1 MDFSGLL
8 TVSSNTRPEPNGH
21 KAQSRKF
28 EGAVG
33 PNFDQFLVGIE
44 SGNADSLWT
53 QIISEPSHQQHSATK
68 DKKKGPVTAPEV
80 MIYTSY
86 PAFTIGNRIFI

>member
-8 TVSSNTRPEPNGH
+8 TVSSNTRPDPNGH

-53 QIISEPSHQQHSATK
+53 QIISEPSHQQHSKTK
-68 DKKKGPVTAPEV
+68 DKKKVTAPEV
-80 MIYTSY
+80 IIYTSY